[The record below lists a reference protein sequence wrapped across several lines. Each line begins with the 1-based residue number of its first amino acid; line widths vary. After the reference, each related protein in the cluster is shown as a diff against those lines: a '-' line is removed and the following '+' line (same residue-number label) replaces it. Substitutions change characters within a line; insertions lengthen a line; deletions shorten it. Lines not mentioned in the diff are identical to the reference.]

1 MGKPSARARATKLRR
16 RPRSSS
22 PVKSGRSPRAPT
34 HAPSMEAIFGGNVLI
49 TPGAAPTSQ
58 GLHTRNASSLRR
70 HNQSGRPSNQSG
82 RSNTQHGG
90 GRPHTNTPP
99 SSYYNMGDPSEEIVR
114 QKEFLQQEGERQ
126 QAPQNST
133 ANSYLNSHF
142 QQAVDQECKRR
153 NAPRKPTETALAFWN
168 RQHGVGGY

>member
-58 GLHTRNASSLRR
+58 GLHTRNASSLREDTINR
-70 HNQSGRPSNQSG
+70 GDLATGQGGPTHSM
-82 RSNTQHGG
+82 GG
-90 GRPHTNTPP
+90 GDHTPTHHLARTTTWGTPAKKSYARK
-99 SSYYNMGDPSEEIVR
+99 SSSSKKESVNKPPKTQR
-114 QKEFLQQEGERQ
+114 Q
-126 QAPQNST
+126 T
-133 ANSYLNSHF
+133 
-142 QQAVDQECKRR
+142 
-153 NAPRKPTETALAFWN
+153 PT
-168 RQHGVGGY
+168 